1 MRLMLVVE
9 PDPEVDPEVAERLV
23 RGLRRELGEL
33 DVDAVGTAPAGA
45 APDGS
50 KGADPV
56 TVGALV
62 VALSASGGVFTALIE
77 TLRGWLERQSGRHRI
92 SMTID
97 GDTIELERASAKQQQ
112 ELLDAYVRRHSGGQA
127 E

>member
-1 MRLMLVVE
+1 MRLLLVVE
-9 PDPEVDPEVAERLV
+9 TDPDLDPEVAERLV
-23 RGLRRELGEL
+23 RGLRSELGEL
-33 DVDAVGTAPAGA
+33 DVDAVSTAPGGA

-50 KGADPV
+50 KGADAV
-56 TVGALV
+56 TIGALL

-97 GDTIELERASAKQQQ
+97 GDTIEMERASARQQQ
-112 ELLDAYVRRHSGGQA
+112 DLLDAYVRRHSGGQA
-127 E
+127 G